1 MKPKKNNSQKYL
13 KYSGMA
19 MQLFGLN
26 LMAILIGKWADNQL
40 ELEKGYVSMALI
52 LIFNVGFFYAL
63 YLDLTRSDDDDN

>member
-1 MKPKKNNSQKYL
+1 MKPKKPTSQKYL

-26 LMAILIGKWADNQL
+26 LMAILIGKWADKQL

-52 LIFNVGFFYAL
+52 LIFNIGFFYAL
-63 YLDLTRSDDDDN
+63 YLDLTRNDDDDN

>member
-1 MKPKKNNSQKYL
+1 MKPKKPNSHKYL

-26 LMAILIGKWADNQL
+26 LIAILIGKWADKQL

-52 LIFNVGFFYAL
+52 LIFNIGFFYAL
-63 YLDLTRSDDDDN
+63 YLDLTRNDDDDN

>member
-1 MKPKKNNSQKYL
+1 MKPKKPNSQKYL

-26 LMAILIGKWADNQL
+26 LMAILIGKWADKQL

-52 LIFNVGFFYAL
+52 LIFNIGFFYAL
-63 YLDLTRSDDDDN
+63 YLDLTRNDDDDN